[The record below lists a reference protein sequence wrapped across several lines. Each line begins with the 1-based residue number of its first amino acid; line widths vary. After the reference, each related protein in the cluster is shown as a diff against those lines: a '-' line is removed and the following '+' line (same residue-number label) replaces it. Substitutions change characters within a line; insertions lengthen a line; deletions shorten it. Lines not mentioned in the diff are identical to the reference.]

1 MSKSVLIPLPLL
13 ERVIWLFEDW
23 DVSDYPNCCDYYDT
37 LRALK
42 VKMQKT
48 ELRKAYAG
56 IIHAD
61 SEDAQIDARIEY
73 LRQRRQLGIVDVGE
87 PEYL

>member
-13 ERVIWLFEDW
+13 ERIIWLFEDW
-23 DVSDYPNCCDYYDT
+23 DVSNYPNCLDYYDV
-37 LRALK
+37 LRELK
-42 VKMQKT
+42 VKIQKL

-73 LRQRRQLGIVDVGE
+73 LKQKRHVGDVDVADHW
-87 PEYL
+87 L